1 MRISDRRFERDL
13 RRYELAQRMIAHE
26 ARRGTIVRWT
36 GLSRHRVALLL
47 KEFNRPDKNRYRG
60 PSPCTASFF
69 CKTVAHES
77 ESAAF
82 AYVAMQMNVLESPD
96 EPPALGLAALARA
109 ERLVNAFELYRE
121 VVPQTRFTLE
131 HAMLLVLEL
140 SNQQLLCLDI
150 CQQCEGVWVRERVGR
165 PHQRCPFC
173 RSQGLRSLGPTTMG
187 TMEFASIAQS
197 SDKHASTQ

>member
-1 MRISDRRFERDL
+1 MRISEQRFERDL
-13 RRYELAQRMIAHE
+13 RRYELAHRMIAHE

-82 AYVAMQMNVLESPD
+82 AYVAMQTNVIESPG

-121 VVPQTRFTLE
+121 VVPQTRFSLE
-131 HAMLLVLEL
+131 HAMLLVSEL
-140 SNQQLLCLDI
+140 STQALLFLDS
-150 CQQCEGVWVRERVGR
+150 CEQCEGLWVRERVGR
-165 PHQRCPFC
+165 PQHLCPFC
-173 RSQGLRSLGPTTMG
+173 RVRGLRPPIP
-187 TMEFASIAQS
+187 ASVMQGELALVAQS
-197 SDKHASTQ
+197 SDKHAIIP